1 MPTPSPQHR
10 AKRPAQ
16 PDASAA
22 RADAAA
28 AALRA
33 AAPPGSA
40 APLAGARP
48 ERADA
53 ARNRVRILDAARAL
67 FAERGVAEVTLE
79 EVARAA
85 GVGKATLFR
94 RFGDRAALF
103 LALLDEHE
111 RELQDDVLRGAP
123 PIGPGAPARERLLA
137 FLDALLAL
145 SLEHRELL
153 LASETARPGA
163 RLQTGAYAFWH
174 RHVSWLLT
182 ELGAKGDCDLL
193 AHLLLAAFDA
203 ELLTALR
210 DQGRDERS
218 VGEAI
223 RALAEG
229 IA

>member
-1 MPTPSPQHR
+1 MATPPSPDR
-10 AKRPAQ
+10 TAPVAGARPDRTAPLAGAR
-16 PDASAA
+16 PD
-22 RADAAA
+22 R
-28 AALRA
+28 
-33 AAPPGSA
+33 A

-53 ARNRVRILDAARAL
+53 ARNRARILEAARSL
-67 FAERGVAEVTLE
+67 FAERGVREVSLE

-94 RFGDRAALF
+94 RFGDRGALF

-111 RELQDDVLRGAP
+111 RELQDEVLRGEP
-123 PIGPGAPARERLLA
+123 PLGPGAPPRARLLA
-137 FLDALLAL
+137 FLDALLRL

-174 RHVSWLLT
+174 RHVSWLLGESRPPT
-182 ELGAKGDCDLL
+182 DPDLL
-193 AHLLLAAFDA
+193 AHVLLAAFDA

-210 DQGRDERS
+210 EQGRDEAS
-218 VGEAI
+218 VGVAI
-223 RALAEG
+223 RAVAE
-229 IA
+229 ALLH

>member
-1 MPTPSPQHR
+1 M
-10 AKRPAQ
+10 
-16 PDASAA
+16 
-22 RADAAA
+22 
-28 AALRA
+28 
-33 AAPPGSA
+33 
-40 APLAGARP
+40 AGARP

-53 ARNRVRILDAARAL
+53 ARNRARILDAARSL
-67 FAERGVAEVTLE
+67 FAERGPSQVTLD

-111 RELQDDVLRGAP
+111 RELQDAVLRGEP
-123 PIGPGAPARERLLA
+123 PLGPGGPPRERLLA

-145 SLEHRELL
+145 SFEHRELL

-174 RHVSWLLT
+174 RHLSVL
-182 ELGAKGDCDLL
+182 LGALDAEGDPDLL

-203 ELLTALR
+203 ELITALH
-210 DQGRDERS
+210 DQGRDEAG
-218 VGEAI
+218 VGAAI
-223 RALAEG
+223 RALALA
-229 IA
+229 IS